1 MIRIELDDVPLALA
15 EGLTLDALLDM
26 QGVAR
31 DAVATAVDGV
41 FVPRSARAGFLLADG
56 ARVTLFQPIVGG

>member
-1 MIRIELDDVPLALA
+1 MIRIELDDAPLALA
-15 EGLTLDALLDM
+15 GPMTLAALLEA
-26 QGVAR
+26 QGVAL

-41 FVPRSARAGFLLADG
+41 FVPRSARAAFMLADG